1 MSLPTRKIGQH
12 TVSALGYGAMSLGD
26 AYGSAGSDEDRQK
39 VRFCFMSSCRPL
51 ELRYSVQIS
60 GVPERDPGRVDLIQH
75 L

>member
-39 VRFCFMSSCRPL
+39 VRFLPQVVLQTSETSHYRC
-51 ELRYSVQIS
+51 
-60 GVPERDPGRVDLIQH
+60 
-75 L
+75 